1 MHNADKKLHPEKKRP
16 SAPTGSSPEAK
27 KTRDEDLDDFDEC
40 IDGRTNDATALPLG
54 IAPFPATVTTDIIT
68 KLLEDHAKDADKRT
82 LSTITQAAAAMQ
94 TEIVAINTR
103 VKQSDAR
110 TEKAEKD
117 VLDLRK
123 LLEGLDKKVLD
134 LQANQNQQKEQT
146 AKIEKTIAITDA
158 LPHARDGDTGAQ
170 RDPDQYDKK
179 VVCINAQNPI
189 AKDPLWKVLESK
201 ALPNAGIDPEAV
213 DLKGPPLGRNFRLY
227 FKGEGETPTL
237 RARKFLNSFHTNGE
251 WHNLTIDTPIGTKE
265 QLYINADQSANTKT
279 RNSNIKLLDRI
290 IAETSPQVK
299 THKLLKEGAI
309 TADWQTI
316 VHLRVDTKFSK
327 PVWDPIASERFSL
340 PTETISEIFTEKL
353 AERKTARE

>member
-1 MHNADKKLHPEKKRP
+1 MQNVGQKPIPEKKRP
-16 SAPTGSSPEAK
+16 SAPTGSSPDPK

-40 IDGRTNDATALPLG
+40 NDGRPNDANALPLG

-68 KLLEDHAKDADKRT
+68 KLLESHAKDADKRT
-82 LSTITQAAAAMQ
+82 LNTITQAASALQ

-110 TEKAEKD
+110 TEKVESSVA
-117 VLDLRK
+117 DLQK
-123 LLEGLDKKVLD
+123 IIEELAKKVLD
-134 LQANQNQQKEQT
+134 LQSNQNRQKEQT

-158 LPHARDGDTGAQ
+158 LPHARDGDTGTQ

-179 VVCINAQNPI
+179 VVCINAKNPI
-189 AKDPLWKVLESK
+189 AKDPLWKVLESE
-201 ALPNAGIDPEAV
+201 ALPNAGIDPAVV

-251 WHNLTIDTPIGTKE
+251 WKNLTIDTPIGTKE
-265 QLYINADQSANTKT
+265 QLYLNADQSSNTKI
-279 RNSNIKLLDRI
+279 RNSNIKLLDKI
-290 IAETSPQVK
+290 IADTSPHVK

-316 VHLRVDTKFSK
+316 VHLRGDTKFSK
-327 PVWDPIASERFSL
+327 PVWEPIASERFSL

-353 AERKTARE
+353 EERKAARE